1 MLNPCKDPFK
11 EQVVPA
17 LNNSDWADKLTNACV
32 VTHYRR
38 KFPTYYIKAEG
49 EVDIAY
55 IDENR
60 FWPAEIKWT
69 KQLHPKKLKQISKY
83 SDSHILTKI
92 KQAGEIRGIPTMS
105 LPLALLRLC

>member
-1 MLNPCKDPFK
+1 
-11 EQVVPA
+11 
-17 LNNSDWADKLTNACV
+17 
-32 VTHYRR
+32 
-38 KFPTYYIKAEG
+38 EG

-60 FWPAEIKWT
+60 FWPVEIKWT
-69 KQLHPKKLKQISKY
+69 NQLRPKELKQISKY
-83 SDSHILTKI
+83 PNSLILTKV